1 MSITLANISRRY
13 GVFRAVD
20 SLSATIPTGCFF
32 TVLGPSGCGKSTLLR
47 LIAGLEPLDE
57 GFIDLQGRR
66 VAAPGLHLPPEA
78 RGVGVVFQSYA
89 LWPHMDVLGNVAFP
103 IEAAGASRAAA
114 RADAA
119 RHLQSVDLGPF
130 ANRRPADL
138 SGGQRQRVALARCL
152 AAQARIVLMDEPLAN
167 LDPHLRA
174 AMEEEMTA
182 FHARAGA
189 TTLFITHDQREAM
202 ALSDLVAVMRAGRF
216 EQIAAPQDLHDRP
229 ANAFVAGFIG
239 RGAVLDAEVTA
250 TAPGSARLRLS
261 SGLHIHARAGTA
273 KLGPA
278 RVLLRPGDL
287 RLDPAGVDGR
297 VLTCAYRGD
306 HWEARIQV
314 NTLAKPLLLSLPKRA
329 VAGETLRL
337 AVTGGW
343 VLTQDD
349 PSVAVAR
356 SLRPDGS
363 TDRETGP
370 PYGQ

>member
-1 MSITLANISRRY
+1 MSITLSNISRRY
-13 GVFRAVD
+13 GASRAVD
-20 SLSATIPTGCFF
+20 GLSATIPTGCFF

-47 LIAGLEPLDE
+47 MIAGLEPLDE
-57 GFIDLQGRR
+57 GSIALQGRM
-66 VAAPGLHLPPEA
+66 VAGPGLHLPPEA

-114 RADAA
+114 RAKAA
-119 RHLQSVDLGPF
+119 RHLQSVDLEGF
-130 ANRRPADL
+130 AERRPADL

-216 EQIAAPQDLHDRP
+216 EQIASPQELHDSP

-239 RGAVLDAEVTA
+239 RGVVLDAEVTA
-250 TAPGSARLRLS
+250 TASGRATLRLS
-261 SGLHIHARAGTA
+261 NDLHIEARAGNA

-278 RVLLRPGDL
+278 QVLLRPGDL
-287 RLDPAGVDGR
+287 RLDPSGVSGR
-297 VLTCAYRGD
+297 VLACAYRGD
-306 HWEARIQV
+306 HWEAHVQADR
-314 NTLAKPLLLSLPKRA
+314 LAKPLILKVPQRALPR
-329 VAGETLRL
+329 ETLRL
-337 AVTGGW
+337 AVSGGW
-343 VLTQDD
+343 VLAQD
-349 PSVAVAR
+349 
-356 SLRPDGS
+356 
-363 TDRETGP
+363 
-370 PYGQ
+370 

>member
-1 MSITLANISRRY
+1 MSITLEGVSRRY
-13 GVFRAVD
+13 GASLAVD
-20 SLSATIPTGCFF
+20 TLSAAIPTGCFF

-47 LIAGLEPLDE
+47 MIAGLERLDE
-57 GFIDLQGRR
+57 GSITLEGRK
-66 VAAPGLHLPPEA
+66 VAGPGLHLPPEA

-103 IEAAGASRAAA
+103 IEAAGASRALA
-114 RADAA
+114 RGEAL
-119 RHLQSVDLGPF
+119 RHLKSVDLEAF

-216 EQIAAPQDLHDRP
+216 EQIATPQDLHDRP

-239 RGAVLDAEVTA
+239 RGVVLDAEVTA
-250 TAPGSARLRLS
+250 VAPGRAALRLS
-261 SGLHIHARAGTA
+261 GDLHIEARAGDTRI
-273 KLGPA
+273 GPA
-278 RVLLRPGDL
+278 QVLLRPGDV
-287 RLDPAGVDGR
+287 RLDPSGVPGR

-306 HWEARIQV
+306 HWEAQV
-314 NTLAKPLLLSLPKRA
+314 QVEALAKPLLLSLVRRA
-329 VAGETLRL
+329 TAGESIGL
-337 AVTGGW
+337 VICGGW
-343 VLTQDD
+343 VLTQDQASAD
-349 PSVAVAR
+349 AP
-356 SLRPDGS
+356 RPIA
-363 TDRETGP
+363 T
-370 PYGQ
+370 